1 MIRNTKIVKLDINRN
16 LYDTLTAK
24 QGDTQSR
31 FLLFQLLDGAT
42 PFSLENRSV
51 KVFATKPDGKEVFN
65 DLIIN
70 DRVKGYCTLELTN
83 QMLAVPGLLKLEL
96 MVIEGDKKLTTNVFY
111 MDVKKSIN
119 SENAIV
125 STNEFS
131 ALLNGLA
138 SLNEYD
144 NYKNEIAAARDGEVN
159 LLTKV
164 KKIDE
169 HLEHNVHNLN
179 ERINSFT
186 KLEEGSTT
194 GDAEL
199 IDGRIG
205 EDGITYDNIGSA
217 IRGQFKKVNN
227 FTDSFCD
234 MQIPFEKVKDN
245 GFEWKLGRITSN
257 GTVQYGS
264 GTYAGIVSSK
274 IYTDFYVN
282 IIESEFSKYT
292 ILVAQYNI
300 LDDSFVK
307 IVVNN
312 AYTCGDI
319 KKEEGKY
326 HMVHIGTKGV
336 SLDLETAINKV
347 NLSLEESIEYS
358 IKIKPNSVTENELT
372 EDLVKKINNS
382 TLEIATSEKI
392 GGVRPVEKTGTMTQS
407 VGIDAEGRLFTFP
420 NSGESGIGKVIN
432 VCFFGAKGDG
442 VTDDTIAI
450 RNARDESKNTRL
462 PLYFPSGT
470 YLVHGTIQIFSNMI
484 VCGDGANTVIKKI
497 QAVTQNLTQQA
508 NKGDTTI
515 HVTDAS
521 KFTVGFDVYV
531 GLSDWGSYSDTV
543 GVIKAVDTTLN
554 TITIEAY
561 KRHSATNKG
570 LARAVPINGV
580 ISQTFPIFST
590 LRYDDCGENIF
601 IERLI
606 CDGNK
611 ITGEPESYQLSPIHI
626 DPLVAGV
633 NKNGLGL
640 TIIDVIVRNS
650 NADGISMQNMGRT
663 SIINCTIEDAVNK
676 GIHPGFTTE
685 GVSIIGCY
693 IYNVKKGEAIFDCYS
708 VGGLMIENCYIVD
721 SEIGIGGLEE
731 SSKGTVINNCV
742 IKRCKQGIKPYAST
756 YGSSITGCS
765 FSECNT
771 AIMSYVG
778 GDVAITGCS
787 FYNNGVGVM
796 LQKAFRNTITGNYF
810 KDNKVAIDSNYQPS
824 KPTERGAN
832 NIIANN
838 ISIATASGKT
848 AKFRIAHQ
856 DNSIVT
862 GNILTGNSN
871 VIEIDEASTNNIIE
885 VNNITS

>member
-1 MIRNTKIVKLDINRN
+1 M
-16 LYDTLTAK
+16 
-24 QGDTQSR
+24 
-31 FLLFQLLDGAT
+31 
-42 PFSLENRSV
+42 
-51 KVFATKPDGKEVFN
+51 
-65 DLIIN
+65 
-70 DRVKGYCTLELTN
+70 
-83 QMLAVPGLLKLEL
+83 
-96 MVIEGDKKLTTNVFY
+96 
-111 MDVKKSIN
+111 
-119 SENAIV
+119 
-125 STNEFS
+125 
-131 ALLNGLA
+131 
-138 SLNEYD
+138 
-144 NYKNEIAAARDGEVN
+144 
-159 LLTKV
+159 
-164 KKIDE
+164 
-169 HLEHNVHNLN
+169 
-179 ERINSFT
+179 
-186 KLEEGSTT
+186 
-194 GDAEL
+194 
-199 IDGRIG
+199 
-205 EDGITYDNIGSA
+205 
-217 IRGQFKKVNN
+217 NN

-420 NSGESGIGKVIN
+420 TSGESGIGKVIN

-450 RNARDESKNTRL
+450 RNARDESKNTGL
-462 PLYFPSGT
+462 PLYFPPGT
-470 YLVHGTIQIFSNMI
+470 YLVHGTIQLFSNMI

-497 QAVTQNLTQQA
+497 QTVTQNLTQQA

-531 GLSDWGSYSDTV
+531 GLSDWGNYADTV

-561 KRHSATNKG
+561 KRHSTTDKG

-626 DPLVAGV
+626 DPLVEGV

-676 GIHPGFTTE
+676 GIHPGYTTE

-721 SEIGIGGLEE
+721 SEIGIGGLEAT
-731 SSKGTVINNCV
+731 SKGTVINNCV

-756 YGSSITGCS
+756 YGASITGCS

-771 AIMSYVG
+771 AIFSYVG

-810 KDNKVAIDSNYQPS
+810 KDNGVAIDSNYQPS